1 MVKSEKGR
9 TKVLLDFSFFT
20 MHLGKR
26 NESNWAML
34 GSVEAQKLFRGV
46 PYIY

>member
-26 NESNWAML
+26 NESNWAMF
-34 GSVEAQKLFRGV
+34 GSVEVQKLFWGL
-46 PYIY
+46 PYKY